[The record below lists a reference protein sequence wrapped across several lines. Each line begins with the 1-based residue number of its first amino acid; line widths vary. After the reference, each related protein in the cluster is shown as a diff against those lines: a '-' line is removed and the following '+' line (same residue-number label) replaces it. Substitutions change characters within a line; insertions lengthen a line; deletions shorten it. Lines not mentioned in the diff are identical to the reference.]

1 MDKETIRSYL
11 VYIKG
16 FLEDGKFIRAH
27 KELNFVIDNIEK
39 SKPKRFVSQ
48 EKAE

>member
-16 FLEDGKFIRAH
+16 FLEDGKLIRAY

-39 SKPKRFVSQ
+39 PKPKRFAPQ
-48 EKAE
+48 EKSD